1 MLPALMVRFNLFES
15 DDESDAYSTGSE
27 AESEESEQIY
37 RESFPYLLEDE
48 WFLKCFHVSRDI
60 FKSLYDGIAPTLLSQ
75 YEATVYDRIAATL
88 RYLAT
93 GTCTSDR
100 GVGGYKAMPRAE
112 FQAMFPQTLN
122 AIRQLICNQHI
133 SLKPQNRD
141 EQWEATS
148 YFRRILGP
156 TPGVAF
162 CAVGTHIPI
171 AEPSEQK
178 HLFYYKYGTY
188 SLNALMIFDHRKRIR
203 YVNASFCGAMHDSHL
218 WNSSGVDSHFAQQHA
233 KGNEKCNLLANSM
246 FPSQPWI
253 IKPKPGIVDPTFN
266 ARHERALATADTAVH
281 LLKNRFKCLLGK
293 PPIPYTPPECVA
305 VIDVC
310 CALHNMC
317 LDENL
322 PDIK

>member
-1 MLPALMVRFNLFES
+1 M
-15 DDESDAYSTGSE
+15 
-27 AESEESEQIY
+27 
-37 RESFPYLLEDE
+37 
-48 WFLKCFHVSRDI
+48 SRDI

-188 SLNALMIFDHRKRIR
+188 SLNALM
-203 YVNASFCGAMHDSHL
+203 VM
-218 WNSSGVDSHFAQQHA
+218 V
-233 KGNEKCNLLANSM
+233 
-246 FPSQPWI
+246 
-253 IKPKPGIVDPTFN
+253 
-266 ARHERALATADTAVH
+266 
-281 LLKNRFKCLLGK
+281 
-293 PPIPYTPPECVA
+293 
-305 VIDVC
+305 
-310 CALHNMC
+310 
-317 LDENL
+317 
-322 PDIK
+322 